1 MDAEMIDKLAFGA
14 GIHQHSMNDPVNPDL
29 NGWIVSPEKLDKFA
43 ELIVKECAHV
53 ALMSNGNN
61 LHVFTLIKDQ
71 FGVE

>member
-1 MDAEMIDKLAFGA
+1 MDAEIIDKLAFGA